1 VVSTVAG
8 ILRGLIR
15 EALGFVGLI
24 LSVVIAFTWAPAVA
38 GVIGGRLGSAGQ
50 PAAFALLL
58 LASMVVFAVL
68 GRVLG
73 RAVEMLNLG
82 WVDRIFGAALG
93 LGRGLVFS
101 VVLLTIAVL
110 VLAPN
115 DPLVKRSRVLRA
127 EAPAV
132 FWLGTRLPGALG
144 SRFAERWVE
153 ISGSA
158 NSRFVRAAGVAG
170 APPSH
175 RASRMLPK
183 PPAGAADMFDVRT
196 MARKGLISS

>member
-1 VVSTVAG
+1 MVSTVAG

-15 EALGFVGLI
+15 EAVGFIGLV

-38 GVIGGRLGSAGQ
+38 RAIGGRLGSAGQ

-58 LASMVVFAVL
+58 LAAMVGFAVF
-68 GRVLG
+68 GRLLG
-73 RAVEMLNLG
+73 RAVEMLDLG
-82 WVDRIFGAALG
+82 WVDRIFGAVLG
-93 LGRGLVFS
+93 FGRGLAFS

-132 FWLGTRLPGALG
+132 LWLGSRLPGALA
-144 SRFAERWVE
+144 SRFVERWAE
-153 ISGSA
+153 ISGSGG
-158 NSRFVRAAGVAG
+158 SRFVHADGS
-170 APPSH
+170 PPPN
-175 RASRMLPK
+175 RASRRLPRTS
-183 PPAGAADMFDVRT
+183 AGAADARAVRAT
-196 MARKGLISS
+196 ADRNG